1 MARKQVKLPPKKD
14 VKKKKAEEEKG
25 GFFFFV
31 KDQGEGAGKV
41 AVIILKVIELILT
54 TIYAAVLGIFAPL
67 CIWNGDIV
75 AEEIAADPSAVW
87 WLVSSIVY
95 IIGMFFVM
103 FGHVKTATVI
113 HIIAAAGT
121 LVTYSCYTKLFE
133 NMESRGPTSLYMPSI
148 FITIVTIGIMLI
160 INIPKWVDRHIEK
173 VNEAAPSIIDGN
185 TDVVKPVPRGGKDA
199 ARPSTGGKT
208 RKK

>member
-54 TIYAAVLGIFAPL
+54 TIFAAVLGIFAPL

-75 AEEIAADPSAVW
+75 AEEIASDPSAVW

-103 FGHVKTATVI
+103 FGRAKTATVI
-113 HIIAAAGT
+113 HVMAAVGT
-121 LVTYSCYTKLFE
+121 LVTYSYYTKLFKGL
-133 NMESRGPTSLYMPSI
+133 ESSGPTSLYMPSI

-160 INIPKWVDRHIEK
+160 INIPKWVDKHIEK
-173 VNEAAPSIIDGN
+173 ANEAAPSILDGKKN
-185 TDVVKPVPRGGKDA
+185 VTRKTADGRSPAPKSGGN
-199 ARPSTGGKT
+199 T